1 MTESVQKSDFAAY
14 IQQKR
19 KAAGLT
25 QEELARQL
33 YVTKSTVS
41 KWERG
46 VSLR

>member
-1 MTESVQKSDFAAY
+1 MNTLNENIVRL
-14 IQQKR
+14 R
-19 KAAGLT
+19 KQAGMT

-33 YVTKSTVS
+33 YVTHTTVS